1 MKTGVCHHFKILYN
15 TLLFSINIPVI
26 YFGGNVISDI
36 RNNDLDGRQVC
47 SLVKIDNKWFP
58 MDATWDI
65 FSGHIPIS
73 HLHAYYGKGGHNC
86 VGSDT
91 VSFAPSKF
99 SWKCNKIN

>member
-36 RNNDLDGRQVC
+36 RNNDLDGREVC

-58 MDATWDI
+58 MDVI
-65 FSGHIPIS
+65 
-73 HLHAYYGKGGHNC
+73 
-86 VGSDT
+86 
-91 VSFAPSKF
+91 
-99 SWKCNKIN
+99 